1 MATLVL
7 RNVKGSFLTHT
18 EVDNN
23 FSNLNTDK
31 LERSNN
37 LSDLTNATT
46 ARANL
51 GANNASNLTTGTVAT
66 ARLGSGT
73 ANNTTFLRG
82 DNTWA
87 AALVPS
93 NNLSELTDL
102 VTARSNLGANNAT
115 NLTAG
120 TVAAARL
127 GSGTANNTTFLRGD
141 NTWQVVPLPSG
152 LSAGSADTGF
162 LQYAGTTRTVGQLY
176 GGITAPSGTTRLNY
190 DGNFYATNF
199 FGNGASLTSLTAG
212 NVVGQVSSAL
222 VAETVSAAAQP
233 NITSLGAL
241 TALDVTGTT
250 ILQQAQERFT
260 TISAATGTVVH
271 NFNNGSVFVH
281 SSISANFT
289 ANITNLPSGVGRVSI
304 ITLILQQGAT
314 ARLCTGLN
322 IGGAAQT
329 IRWLGGTTP
338 TPTNNAVDVQV
349 FTIFQTGAS
358 TYLVLSQLGT
368 YN

>member
-23 FSNLNTDK
+23 FINLNTDK

-37 LSDLTNATT
+37 LSDLTNTTT
-46 ARANL
+46 ARENL
-51 GANNASNLTTGTVAT
+51 GANNAANLTTGTVAT

-73 ANNTTFLRG
+73 ADNTTFLRG
-82 DNTWA
+82 DNSWQPI
-87 AALVPS
+87 VIP
-93 NNLSELTDL
+93 
-102 VTARSNLGANNAT
+102 VG
-115 NLTAG
+115 LTAG
-120 TVAAARL
+120 
-127 GSGTANNTTFLRGD
+127 
-141 NTWQVVPLPSG
+141 
-152 LSAGSADTGF
+152 SASTGF
-162 LQYAGTTRTVGQLY
+162 LQYAGTTRTAGQIY

-212 NVVGQVSSAL
+212 NIVGQVASAL
-222 VAETVSAAAQP
+222 VAETVSVAAQP
-233 NITSLGAL
+233 SITSLGTL
-241 TALDVTGTT
+241 TGLDVAGTT
-250 ILQQAQERFT
+250 ILQQAQERFS

-271 NFNNGSVFVH
+271 NFNNGSVFIH

-289 ANITNLPSGVGRVSI
+289 ANITNLPNSVGRVSI

-314 ARLCTGLN
+314 ARLCTGLS
-322 IGGAAQT
+322 IGGTAQT

-338 TPTNNAVDVQV
+338 TPTNNAIDVQV

>member
-37 LSDLTNATT
+37 LSDLTNLVT
-46 ARANL
+46 ARSNL

-66 ARLGSGT
+66 ARLGSDT
-73 ANNTTFLRG
+73 ADGTTFLRG

-87 AALVPS
+87 LIEFP
-93 NNLSELTDL
+93 T
-102 VTARSNLGANNAT
+102 
-115 NLTAG
+115 
-120 TVAAARL
+120 
-127 GSGTANNTTFLRGD
+127 
-141 NTWQVVPLPSG
+141 G
-152 LSAGSADTGF
+152 LSAGSSTAGY
-162 LQYAGTTRTVGQLY
+162 LQYAGTTRTPGQLY
-176 GGITAPSGTTRLNY
+176 GGTTTPSGTTRLNY

-199 FGNGASLTSLTAG
+199 FGNGASLTNLTAG
-212 NVVGQVSSAL
+212 NIVGQVASAL

-233 NITSLGAL
+233 SITSLGAL
-241 TALDVTGTT
+241 TSLDVTGTT

-260 TISAATGTVVH
+260 TISSATGTVAH

-281 SSISANFT
+281 SNISANFT
-289 ANITNLPSGVGRVSI
+289 ANITNLPSSVGRVSI

-322 IGGAAQT
+322 IGGNTQT